1 MKVANLAG
9 RLHLIT
15 GTGAVDVADASAGR
29 FDPDPARIYGRWRE
43 FVAWEREAA
52 LPRGRAFD
60 PAELGPPTPEPSQLV
75 AIGLNY
81 REHASETG
89 VPAPEGLPP
98 VFLKFRSSLS
108 GPYTTVHLPEGDV
121 DWEVELAVVIGA
133 PADRIGESDAAGV
146 IAGYTVA
153 QDLSER
159 ILQMA
164 GPAPQFGLA
173 KSHPGFT
180 PLGPWLVTPDEI
192 PDPANLRLSTL
203 VNGEPVQDCSTRDL
217 LVPVPA
223 LIAGISRVATLYPG
237 DVILTGTP
245 SGVGMGRT
253 PSRYLSPGDTLITR
267 IERIG
272 SLRQHFVAA

>member
-15 GTGAVDVADASAGR
+15 ATGAVDVADVSAGR
-29 FDPDPARIYGRWRE
+29 FDPDPARIYRRWRE
-43 FVAWEREAA
+43 FVAWERETA
-52 LPRGRAFD
+52 LPRGRTFD

-81 REHASETG
+81 REHAAETG
-89 VPAPEGLPP
+89 VPVPEGLPP

-108 GPYTTVHLPEGDV
+108 GPYTTVRLPEGDI

-133 PADRIGESDAAGV
+133 TADRVSESDAAEV
-146 IAGYTVA
+146 VAGYTVA

-159 ILQMA
+159 ILQMS

-192 PDPANLRLSTL
+192 PDPADLRLSTL
-203 VNGEPVQDCSTRDL
+203 VNGEPVQDSSTRDL

-223 LIAGISRVATLYPG
+223 LIAGISHVATLYPG

-253 PSRYLSPGDTLITR
+253 PARYLSPGDTVVTR
-267 IERIG
+267 IEHIG
-272 SLRQHFVAA
+272 SLWQHFVAA